1 VATEQQQQE
10 RNGYESNSQFSLF
23 LDDVFSFLFGPEEGF
38 PGPTEEQ
45 RLDKI
50 TSVIQNY
57 AGVIPGD
64 VLRPYQR
71 YGLDDHKVTE
81 DQWMPNIVSWLA
93 GEPLASDDG
102 KIVYRFPSLMGGRF
116 RISQKICP
124 NLFMENRWVF
134 SHRPTKLPL
143 TLGLVNLFVLY
154 LIWNKMQYYEN
165 MELQD
170 ASLTSLLI
178 ALYRVLKIPL
188 HIYAVLFLIV
198 PAIRCLVLVKGA
210 NYFVNKR
217 NSKRLDMVSEMERAS
232 QVDDSDLS
240 KKLQFAE
247 KVALAQQ
254 GV

>member
-1 VATEQQQQE
+1 
-10 RNGYESNSQFSLF
+10 
-23 LDDVFSFLFGPEEGF
+23 
-38 PGPTEEQ
+38 
-45 RLDKI
+45 
-50 TSVIQNY
+50 
-57 AGVIPGD
+57 
-64 VLRPYQR
+64 
-71 YGLDDHKVTE
+71 
-81 DQWMPNIVSWLA
+81 MPNIVSWLA